1 MNSRVKLENLTLKKG
16 IKQPHQT
23 TTESLTELILKNDS
37 LNRKELI
44 IIPKNLNIK
53 KSNKLST
60 NSLINLLRDFLIKKE
75 LNDLGLNK
83 LSERYVSINELDR
96 IRKLNELSHKVL
108 KELGKLQQIINYDS
122 QSNKD
127 LIYALL
133 RSKNPNEDK
142 YIATVTSN
150 LDISTLDNETK
161 EQIDDIKQLV
171 VRLGN
176 LITNK
181 ERTKVTKK
189 LHDTLKKVNN
199 TNRNT
204 RLKKRKKENI
214 LIKLIEHHNSLAK
227 KEKYMDLN
235 YDNSRYHGLSDI
247 KNTLDIINVDSYYE
261 PELIASAFDKHYER
275 YRINGDK
282 NKELSLNAYLDTVRQ
297 NVVELITKKNIGE
310 RNVQLV
316 ISILFINYLNN
327 EKAEKYI
334 YKDNVII
341 TTTDDF
347 NIITPSL
354 DNSLIKN
361 IKKHYKTKWKEVVLY
376 LIM

>member
-1 MNSRVKLENLTLKKG
+1 MNSRVKLENLALKKG
-16 IKQPHQT
+16 IKQSHEK
-23 TTESLTELILKNDS
+23 TTESFIELILKNDS

-44 IIPKNLNIK
+44 IIAKSLNIK
-53 KSNKLST
+53 KSHKLSI

-108 KELGKLQQIINYDS
+108 KELGKLQQIRNYDS

-181 ERTKVTKK
+181 ERTKITEK

-204 RLKKRKKENI
+204 RLKKREKENI
-214 LIKLIEHHNSLAK
+214 LIKLIEQHNSLEK

-235 YDNSRYHGLSDI
+235 YDDLQYQGIGDI
-247 KNTLDIINVDSYYE
+247 KNTLAIISVDSYYE

-310 RNVQLV
+310 TKAQLV
-316 ISILFINYLNN
+316 LLVLFINYLNN
-327 EKAEKYI
+327 EKSEKYI
-334 YKDNVII
+334 CSDNIAIRTTDDSNII
-341 TTTDDF
+341 TTCF
-347 NIITPSL
+347 YK
-354 DNSLIKN
+354 SLIKKYQETLEN
-361 IKKHYKTKWKEVVLY
+361 KMEGSSL
-376 LIM
+376 

>member
-1 MNSRVKLENLTLKKG
+1 MNSRVKLENLALKRG
-16 IKQPHQT
+16 IKQTHEK
-23 TTESLTELILKNDS
+23 TTESLAELILKDDL
-37 LNRKELI
+37 LNRRELNI
-44 IIPKNLNIK
+44 IAKNLKIK
-53 KSNKLST
+53 KPHKLSI
-60 NSLINLLRDFLIKKE
+60 NSFLNLLRDFLIKKE
-75 LNDLGLNK
+75 LNNLDLNK
-83 LSERYVSINELDR
+83 LPERYVSINELDR

-108 KELGKLQQIINYDS
+108 KELGKLQQIRNYDS

-150 LDISTLDNETK
+150 LDIRTLDNEIK

-204 RLKKRKKENI
+204 RLKKREKENI
-214 LIKLIEHHNSLAK
+214 LIKLIEQHNSLEK
-227 KEKYMDLN
+227 KEKYMDHN
-235 YDNSRYHGLSDI
+235 YDDLQYQGIGDI
-247 KNTLDIINVDSYYE
+247 KNTLAIISVDSYYE

-310 RNVQLV
+310 RKVQLV
-316 ISILFINYLNN
+316 ISVLFINCLNN
-327 EKAEKYI
+327 EKAEKYT
-334 YKDNVII
+334 YSDNIVIRTTDDSNII
-341 TTTDDF
+341 TT
-347 NIITPSL
+347 SL
-354 DNSLIKN
+354 
-361 IKKHYKTKWKEVVLY
+361 
-376 LIM
+376 